1 MRKAKGGTPLSLSHY
16 ASRRR
21 AHKSTTEIQGTQ
33 RKTGKKNMLFLF
45 ISPGYNNI
53 LQ

>member
-33 RKTGKKNMLFLF
+33 RKTGKKTYAVFVYKSGL
-45 ISPGYNNI
+45 
-53 LQ
+53 